1 MRLCSKSLINV
12 WHRTLSDIFASFVA
26 SDELVKR
33 PRVIESMHDSVR
45 SCALFL
51 DISAKHNGER

>member
-1 MRLCSKSLINV
+1 MQLCSKSLINV

-26 SDELVKR
+26 SDELR
-33 PRVIESMHDSVR
+33 TCVIESMHDSER